1 MFSIESIVTNAVT
14 TGIGLSSSSKM
25 NEANDKLVSWA
36 NGLSQDQLKRLEA
49 KANSVASA
57 NNKIRVILDEYN
69 KSTGDNLKTVNDAKK
84 EFALISIGVTSVVLI
99 GIIYLARKNG

>member
-14 TGIGLSSSSKM
+14 TGVGLSSSSNMK
-25 NEANDKLVSWA
+25 EANQKLVSWA
-36 NGLSQDQLKRLEA
+36 NGLSEDQRKRLES